1 MAKVVHVI
9 GNGDWSILYQKRKRH
24 GLKLCCNLPPYPV
37 PDSWATCIVDFKFMH
52 ALTEGILECPGEW
65 ILGMRPQHWMGRHPK
80 FHQRVAPQI
89 KEFYLKIPKYAG
101 NYTNFNCG
109 HFAVYYAAEKLK
121 ADRIHM
127 YGFDSIFDFN
137 LRSCSDFYLDS
148 LRDNNNNFRLSD
160 NWRPIW
166 TGIFK
171 EFELSTKFI
180 LHHNHNNIK
189 IPISNNV
196 EIDTD
201 YDVPKYNRSDDKGSP
216 DG

>member
-1 MAKVVHVI
+1 
-9 GNGDWSILYQKRKRH
+9 
-24 GLKLCCNLPPYPV
+24 
-37 PDSWATCIVDFKFMH
+37 
-52 ALTEGILECPGEW
+52 
-65 ILGMRPQHWMGRHPK
+65 
-80 FHQRVAPQI
+80 
-89 KEFYLKIPKYAG
+89 
-101 NYTNFNCG
+101 
-109 HFAVYYAAEKLK
+109 
-121 ADRIHM
+121 M